1 MFVKCKK
8 KYTYTHTYIYSKM
21 VQCDQTLK
29 LNLYDIKTHYA
40 EI

>member
-8 KYTYTHTYIYSKM
+8 KYTYTHIHIYSKM